1 MSPNPRT
8 LMRPLVALLGLV
20 LALVLAGCGG
30 SVEPTAQ
37 DEPKT
42 PATDTFPV
50 TVEHKY
56 GVTTIEA
63 EPTRVVTLGLSDQD
77 AVLALGV
84 RPVGAVDWFKERPF
98 GKWPWTKDVWGDAPP
113 EVVGERDE
121 FNVERIA
128 ALEPDLII
136 AQYSGMKKEQYDTLS
151 QLAPVVAQPKGHD
164 DYAAPWQDMA
174 RPIGR
179 ALGQRARM
187 DELIAEIERRFAR
200 VRAEH
205 PEFAER
211 TAVVADSFE
220 PGAYVAF
227 ARTDLKALLLT
238 ELGFRFPPA
247 VDALVRP
254 GQNVAEFSAERLDLL
269 DVDRLVW
276 LNSSTEANERIR
288 AEPLYQ
294 RLDVVREGRDLFVP
308 YQDPDIGAA
317 ISFNTVLSIPYAIDQ
332 LVPMLTA
339 AR

>member
-98 GKWPWTKDVWGDAPP
+98 GKWSWTKGLWGDAPP

-151 QLAPVVAQPKGHD
+151 QLAPVVAQPKGHE
-164 DYAAPWQDMA
+164 DYQAPWQEMTRA
-174 RPIGR
+174 IGK
-179 ALGQRARM
+179 ALGRSAEAER
-187 DELIAEIERRFAR
+187 LISGIDQRFAE
-200 VRAEH
+200 VRAAH
-205 PEFAER
+205 PEWQGK
-211 TAVVADSFE
+211 TAVVAE
-220 PGAYVAF
+220 PYDPGTFSAFSPNDPKMVFLREMGFTAPEPFVA
-227 ARTDLKALLLT
+227 
-238 ELGFRFPPA
+238 A
-247 VDALVRP
+247 V
-254 GQNVAEFSAERLDLL
+254 GEQNVADFSYERLDLL
-269 DVDRLVW
+269 EADRLVW
-276 LNSSTEANERIR
+276 LVAGPEVEDQLE
-288 AEPLYQ
+288 AEPLYTK
-294 RLDVVREGRDLFVP
+294 LAVSRENRDLFVP

-317 ISFNTVLSIPYAIDQ
+317 LSFNTVLSIPYAIDQ
-332 LVPMLTA
+332 LVPMLEGT
-339 AR
+339 R